1 MIWLLFL
8 TIPLTTSIFMS
19 TTPGFFFY
27 FVLTVATLS
36 TGIASYLQSS
46 IAAVAALFGPEATQ
60 AVMSGQA
67 AVAVAMSAVQVIS
80 ILLSL
85 SGGEPPAL
93 IATSHGRTT
102 EEKSVCA
109 FFTLSAC
116 FLATSIFAHR
126 ILMRTPQYKV
136 LVAPLDSGALTTSEA
151 MGEQQ
156 ALLAMSGYEAAKDRI
171 FRVIGANMNYEI
183 AVAYVGVVSL
193 VGFYSSLML
202 FAGFQCFATS
212 RHRQSSLLSQLWLCL
227 TPQVSSRTSSTLST
241 SSSSTLATSSGA
253 ISALSL
259 AFLLP
264 LPLSS
269 SYYPLGVHCSSPSS
283 WHARLSIPLQVSILC
298 QSTQTRTSSFSCSHL
313 VFQMGMSQLCV

>member
-1 MIWLLFL
+1 MISLLFL
-8 TIPLTTSIFMS
+8 TIPLTTSTFIS

-27 FVLTVATLS
+27 FVLAVATLA

-46 IAAVAALFGPEATQ
+46 VAAVAALFGPEATQ

-67 AVAVAMSAVQVIS
+67 AVGVAMSAVQVIS
-80 ILLSL
+80 ILLSI
-85 SGGEPPAL
+85 SGGEPPTPTT
-93 IATSHGRTT
+93 TSRGRTT

-116 FLATSIFAHR
+116 FLAASIFAHR

-151 MGEQQ
+151 MGERQ
-156 ALLAMSGYEAAKDRI
+156 ALLTVPGHEIAKDRI
-171 FRVIGANMNYEI
+171 FRVIKANMNYEI

-193 VGFYSSLML
+193 VGFYSSLMSL
-202 FAGFQCFATS
+202 AGFQCFATS
-212 RHRQSSLLSQLWLCL
+212 HHRQSSLLSQLRLCL
-227 TPQVSSRTSSTLST
+227 TLQVSSHTSSAPST
-241 SSSSTLATSSGA
+241 SSSSTLATSLGV

-259 AFLLP
+259 PFLFP

-269 SYYPLGVHCSSPSS
+269 SCCPSGVRCSSPSS
-283 WHARLSIPLQVSILC
+283 WHARLSISLRVSTLHS
-298 QSTQTRTSSFSCSHL
+298 STQTRSSSFFCSRL
-313 VFQMGMSQLCV
+313 LFRTGTSQLCV